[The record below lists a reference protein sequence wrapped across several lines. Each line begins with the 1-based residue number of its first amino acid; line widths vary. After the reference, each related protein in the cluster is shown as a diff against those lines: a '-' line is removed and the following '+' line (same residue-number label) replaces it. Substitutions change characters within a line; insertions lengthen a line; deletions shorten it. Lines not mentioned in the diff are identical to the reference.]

1 MSKNPFEN
9 QSIRR
14 ERMLFLILV
23 VCVVFAIFAGYLFS
37 MQVTRWMEYQSRA
50 WAVARRTSVVPALR
64 GEIYDRNYDAPLA
77 TNVDSFAVSIVPAET
92 DRQHLPQMISHLAK
106 ILGTESQTLMKKIP
120 QADVFQSIELK
131 DNVSYAQVVQIA
143 SNIEDFPGI
152 SWSSKPVR
160 HYNHTPSLSHVI
172 GYVGNINSE
181 ELHLLYNKGY
191 DANSMIGKSGIEK
204 EYDLTMKGTPGLKS
218 ITVDAKGRNVQE
230 ERYIRP
236 PVPGKNIVLTIDR
249 RIQELCE
256 KALGERMGSVVV
268 LKPNTGEILAM
279 VSYPSYDTNR
289 FYAPDNA
296 QYYSTLLENSNH
308 PFLNRCIQSA
318 NAPASVFKTIMMTA
332 ILEEKAF
339 PPTQTIDCTGKLVLG
354 DRTFNCHVKTGHG
367 PLNLSDA
374 LKESCD
380 VYFWEVGGN
389 YLGPKKIEQYA
400 RMMGLGEKTGVD
412 LPGEV
417 AGLVPNPDW
426 KLSRI
431 NEMWVGGDTY
441 NMSIGQGY
449 TQVTTLQIADLIAMI
464 VNEGTIYVPHLLKEV
479 RDVVT
484 GEVVEE
490 RKPRIL
496 HKADISSHTFHELKK
511 AMRRVVAE
519 GSVRRLFN
527 NKVVNVAGKTG
538 TGEVGYTDRWTS
550 WFASFGPYQADNP
563 DEQVVV
569 VVMIEASNE
578 WEWWAPK
585 ASNAIYQGI
594 FANQSYEEVV
604 KTLDIWYLNN
614 GTDVIRRRSE

>member
-1 MSKNPFEN
+1 MSNKPFEN
-9 QSIRR
+9 QSIKK
-14 ERMLFLILV
+14 ERMFFLILV
-23 VCVVFAIFAGYLFS
+23 VCVVFAVFSGYLFS
-37 MQVTRWMEYQSRA
+37 MQVTRWMEYQNRA
-50 WAVARRTSVVPALR
+50 WAVARRTSEVPALR
-64 GEIYDRNYDAPLA
+64 GEIFDRNYDAPLA
-77 TNVDSFAVSIVPAET
+77 SNVDSFAVSIVPAET
-92 DRQHLPQMISHLAK
+92 DRQNLPQIISNLSA
-106 ILGTESQTLMKKIP
+106 ILGADPDSLMKKIP
-120 QADVFQSIELK
+120 SSDVFQSIELK
-131 DNVSYAQVVQIA
+131 DNVTYGQVVQIA

-152 SWSSKPVR
+152 SWNSKPVR
-160 HYNHTPSLSHVI
+160 HYNHTPSLSHII

-191 DANSMIGKSGIEK
+191 DANSIIGKSGIEK
-204 EYDLTMKGTPGLKS
+204 EYDLLLKGNPGLKS

-268 LKPNTGEILAM
+268 LKPATGEILAM
-279 VSYPSYDTNR
+279 VSYPSYDTNQ
-289 FYAPDNA
+289 FYTPDSAN
-296 QYYSTLLENSNH
+296 YYKALLENGNH
-308 PFLNRCIQSA
+308 PFLNRAIQSA

-332 ILEEKAF
+332 ILEENAF
-339 PPTQTIDCTGKLVLG
+339 PPTKTIDCTGKLFLG
-354 DRTFNCHVKTGHG
+354 NRTFNCHLKTGHG
-367 PLNLSDA
+367 PVNLSDA

-380 VYFWEVGGN
+380 VYFWEIGGN
-389 YLGPKKIEQYA
+389 YLGPKKIEQYS
-400 RMMGLGEKTGVD
+400 RMMGLGEKTGID

-426 KLSRI
+426 KLNRM

-464 VNEGTIYVPHLLKEV
+464 VNEGTIYTPHLLKEV

-484 GEVVEE
+484 GEVVEK
-490 RKPRIL
+490 RTPRIL

-511 AMRRVVAE
+511 AMRRVVSE
-519 GSVRRLFN
+519 GSIRRLFN
-527 NKVVNVAGKTG
+527 NKVVEVAGKTG
-538 TGEVGYTDRWTS
+538 TGEVGYLDRWTS
-550 WFASFGPYQADNP
+550 WFASFGPYQAENED
-563 DEQVVV
+563 QVVV
-569 VVMIEASNE
+569 VVMVEASNE

>member
-14 ERMLFLILV
+14 ERMFFLVLV
-23 VCVVFAIFAGYLFS
+23 VCVVFAVFAGYLFS

-92 DRQHLPQMISHLAK
+92 DRQHLSQILSSLGK
-106 ILGTESQTLMKKIP
+106 ILGTDPQTLLKKIP

-191 DANSMIGKSGIEK
+191 DANSIIGKSGIEK

-296 QYYSTLLENSNH
+296 QYYNTLLENSNH

-389 YLGPKKIEQYA
+389 YLGPKKIEQYS

-449 TQVTTLQIADLIAMI
+449 TQVTTLQIADLISMI

-490 RKPRIL
+490 RKPQIL

-563 DEQVVV
+563 DDQVVV

>member
-14 ERMLFLILV
+14 ERMFFLVLV

-92 DRQHLPQMISHLAK
+92 DRQHLSQILAQLAK
-106 ILGTESQTLMKKIP
+106 ILGTEPQALLKKIP

-230 ERYIRP
+230 EHYIRP

-449 TQVTTLQIADLIAMI
+449 TQVTTLQIADLISMI
-464 VNEGTIYVPHLLKEV
+464 VNEGTIYVPHLLKEA

-496 HKADISSHTFHELKK
+496 HKADISSHTFRELKK

-527 NKVVNVAGKTG
+527 NKVVDVAGKTG

-563 DEQVVV
+563 DDQVVV

>member
-9 QSIRR
+9 QSIRK
-14 ERMLFLILV
+14 ERLFFLIFV
-23 VCVVFAIFAGYLFS
+23 VCVVFVIFTGYLFS

-50 WAVARRTSVVPALR
+50 WAVARRTSAVPALR
-64 GEIYDRNYDAPLA
+64 GEIYDRNYDTPLA

-92 DRQHLPQMISHLAK
+92 DRRKLPQIIANLAA
-106 ILGTESQTLMKKIP
+106 ILGTEPETLMKKVP

-131 DNVSYAQVVQIA
+131 DNVSYGQVVQIA

-172 GYVGNINSE
+172 GYVGNINTE

-191 DANSMIGKSGIEK
+191 DANSIIGKSGIER
-204 EYDLTMKGTPGLKS
+204 EYDLLMKGEPGLKS

-268 LKPNTGEILAM
+268 LKPATGEILAM

-289 FYAPDNA
+289 FYAPDSA
-296 QYYSTLLENSNH
+296 SYYRTLLENGNH

-318 NAPASVFKTIMMTA
+318 NAPASTFKTIMMTA
-332 ILEEKAF
+332 TLEEKAF
-339 PPTQTIDCTGKLVLG
+339 PPAQTIDCTGKLVLG
-354 DRTFNCHVKTGHG
+354 NRTFNCHLKTGHG

-374 LKESCD
+374 LMESCD

-389 YLGPKKIEQYA
+389 HLGPKKIEQYA

-417 AGLVPNPDW
+417 AGLVPNPEW
-426 KLSRI
+426 KLERI

-484 GEVVEE
+484 GEVVEK
-490 RKPRIL
+490 RTPRIL
-496 HKADISSHTFHELKK
+496 HKADISSHTFKEVKK

-519 GSVRRLFN
+519 GSIRKLFN
-527 NKVVNVAGKTG
+527 NKVVSVAGKTG

-563 DEQVVV
+563 EDQVVV

-594 FANQSYEEVV
+594 FGHQSYEEVV

>member
-1 MSKNPFEN
+1 MSNNPFEN
-9 QSIRR
+9 QSIKK
-14 ERMLFLILV
+14 ERLFFLVLV
-23 VCVVFAIFAGYLFS
+23 VCVVFVIFTGYLFS
-37 MQVTRWMEYQSRA
+37 MQITRWMEYQNQA
-50 WAVARRTSVVPALR
+50 WAVARRTSEAPALR
-64 GEIYDRNYDAPLA
+64 GEIYDRNYDTPLA
-77 TNVDSFAVSIVPAET
+77 SNVDSFAVSIVPAET
-92 DRQHLPQMISHLAK
+92 DRQNLPQIISALAS
-106 ILGTESQTLMKKIP
+106 ILGTEAQILMNKIP
-120 QADVFQSIELK
+120 QADVFQAIELK
-131 DNVSYAQVVQIA
+131 DNVSYGQVVQIA

-160 HYNHTPSLSHVI
+160 HYNHTASLSHII
-172 GYVGNINSE
+172 GYVGNINPE

-191 DANSMIGKSGIEK
+191 AANSIIGKNGIEK
-204 EYDLTMKGTPGLKS
+204 EYDLILKGTPGLKS

-230 ERYIRP
+230 ERYIKA

-268 LKPNTGEILAM
+268 LKPATGEILAM

-289 FYAPDNA
+289 FYAPDSA
-296 QYYSTLLENSNH
+296 SYYRTLLENGNH

-332 ILEEKAF
+332 SLEENAF
-339 PPTQTIDCTGKLVLG
+339 PPDKKIDCTGKLVLG
-354 DRTFNCHVKTGHG
+354 DRTFNCHQKSGHG

-374 LKESCD
+374 LMESCD
-380 VYFWEVGGN
+380 VYFWELGGN
-389 YLGPKKIEQYA
+389 HLGPKKIEQYS

-417 AGLVPNPDW
+417 AGLVPSPEW
-426 KLSRI
+426 KLERI
-431 NEMWVGGDTY
+431 NELWVGGDTY

-464 VNEGTIYVPHLLKEV
+464 VNEGTIYTPHLLKEV

-490 RKPRIL
+490 RTPRIL

-519 GSVRRLFN
+519 GSIRRLFN
-527 NKVVNVAGKTG
+527 NKVVEVAGKTG
-538 TGEVGYTDRWTS
+538 TGEVGYADRWTS
-550 WFASFGPYQADNP
+550 WFASFGPYQAQNP
-563 DEQVVV
+563 EDQVVV

>member
-1 MSKNPFEN
+1 MSNNPFEN
-9 QSIRR
+9 QSIKK
-14 ERMLFLILV
+14 ERLFFLVLV
-23 VCVVFAIFAGYLFS
+23 VCIVFMGFAGYLFS
-37 MQVTRWMEYQSRA
+37 MQVTRWMEYQNRA
-50 WAVARRTSVVPALR
+50 WAIARRTSEVPALR

-77 TNVDSFAVSIVPAET
+77 SNVDSFAVSIVPAET
-92 DRQHLPQMISHLAK
+92 DRQKLPHMIPALAR
-106 ILGTESQTLMKKIP
+106 ILGTDPGALMNKIP
-120 QADVFQSIELK
+120 ASDVFQTIELK
-131 DNVSYAQVVQIA
+131 DNVTYAQIVQIA

-160 HYNHTPSLSHVI
+160 HYNHTPSLSHII
-172 GYVGNINSE
+172 GYVGSINSE

-191 DANSMIGKSGIEK
+191 DANSIIGKNGIEK
-204 EYDLTMKGTPGLKS
+204 EYDLLLKGTPGLKA
-218 ITVDAKGRNVQE
+218 ITVDARGRNVQK
-230 ERYIRP
+230 ERYIKA
-236 PVPGKNIVLTIDR
+236 PVPGKNVVLTIDR

-256 KALGERMGSVVV
+256 KALGHRMGSVVV
-268 LKPNTGEILAM
+268 LKPATGEILAM

-289 FYAPDNA
+289 FYAPDSA
-296 QYYSTLLENSNH
+296 SYYNSLLENGNH

-332 ILEEKAF
+332 SLEEKAF
-339 PPTQTIDCTGKLVLG
+339 SPSQTIDCTGKLTLG
-354 DRTFNCHVKTGHG
+354 NRIFNCHLKTGHG

-380 VYFWEVGGN
+380 VYFWELGGN
-389 YLGPKKIEQYA
+389 HLGPRKIEQYS

-417 AGLVPNPDW
+417 SGLVPTPEW
-426 KLSRI
+426 KLERT

-464 VNEGTIYVPHLLKEV
+464 VNDGTIYAPHLLKEV

-490 RKPRIL
+490 RRPQIL
-496 HKADISSHTFHELKK
+496 HKADISSQTFHEVKK
-511 AMRRVVAE
+511 AMRRVVSE
-519 GSVRRLFN
+519 GSIRRLFN
-527 NKVVNVAGKTG
+527 NKVVEVAGKTG
-538 TGEVGYTDRWTS
+538 TGEVGYIDRWIS
-550 WFASFGPYQADNP
+550 WFASYGPYETEKPEDR
-563 DEQVVV
+563 VVV
-569 VVMIEASNE
+569 VVMVEASNE

-594 FANQSYEEVV
+594 FADQSYEEVV

>member
-14 ERMLFLILV
+14 ERMFFLILV
-23 VCVVFAIFAGYLFS
+23 VCVVFAVFAGYLFS

-92 DRQHLPQMISHLAK
+92 DRQHLSQILSSLGK
-106 ILGTESQTLMKKIP
+106 ILGTDPQTLLKKIP

-191 DANSMIGKSGIEK
+191 DANSIIGKSGIEK

-279 VSYPSYDTNR
+279 VSYPSYDQNR

-389 YLGPKKIEQYA
+389 YLGPKKIEQYS

-449 TQVTTLQIADLIAMI
+449 TQVTTLQIADLISMI

-511 AMRRVVAE
+511 AIRRVVAE

-563 DEQVVV
+563 DDQVVV

>member
-1 MSKNPFEN
+1 MSNKPFEN
-9 QSIRR
+9 QSIKK
-14 ERMLFLILV
+14 ERMFFLILV
-23 VCVVFAIFAGYLFS
+23 VCVVFAVFSGYLFS
-37 MQVTRWMEYQSRA
+37 MQVTRWMEYQNRA
-50 WAVARRTSVVPALR
+50 WAVARRTSEVPALR
-64 GEIYDRNYDAPLA
+64 GEIFDRNYDAPLA
-77 TNVDSFAVSIVPAET
+77 SNVDSFAVSIVPAET
-92 DRQHLPQMISHLAK
+92 DRQNLPQIISNLSA
-106 ILGTESQTLMKKIP
+106 ILGTDPDSLMKKIP
-120 QADVFQSIELK
+120 SSDVFQSIELK
-131 DNVSYAQVVQIA
+131 DNVTYGQVVQIA

-160 HYNHTPSLSHVI
+160 HYNHTPSLSHII

-191 DANSMIGKSGIEK
+191 DANSIIGKSGIEK
-204 EYDLTMKGTPGLKS
+204 EYDLLLKGNPGLKS

-268 LKPNTGEILAM
+268 LKPATGEILAM
-279 VSYPSYDTNR
+279 VSYPAYDTNQ
-289 FYAPDNA
+289 FYTPDSAN
-296 QYYSTLLENSNH
+296 YYKALLENGNH
-308 PFLNRCIQSA
+308 PFLNRAIQSA

-332 ILEEKAF
+332 ILEENAF
-339 PPTQTIDCTGKLVLG
+339 PPAKTIDCTGKLFLG
-354 DRTFNCHVKTGHG
+354 NRIFNCHLKTGHG

-389 YLGPKKIEQYA
+389 YLGPKKIEQYS
-400 RMMGLGEKTGVD
+400 RMMGLGEKTGID

-426 KLSRI
+426 KLNRI

-464 VNEGTIYVPHLLKEV
+464 VNEGTIYTPHILKEV

-484 GEVVEE
+484 GEVVEK
-490 RKPRIL
+490 RTPRIL

-511 AMRRVVAE
+511 AMRRVVSE
-519 GSVRRLFN
+519 GSIRRLFN
-527 NKVVNVAGKTG
+527 NKVVEVAGKTG
-538 TGEVGYTDRWTS
+538 TGEVGYLDRWTS
-550 WFASFGPYQADNP
+550 WFASFGPYQAEKPED
-563 DEQVVV
+563 QVVV
-569 VVMIEASNE
+569 VVMVEASNE

-594 FANQSYEEVV
+594 FADQSYEEVV

>member
-1 MSKNPFEN
+1 MSNKPFEN
-9 QSIRR
+9 QSIKK
-14 ERMLFLILV
+14 ERMFFLILI
-23 VCVVFAIFAGYLFS
+23 VCVVFAVFSGYLFS
-37 MQVTRWMEYQSRA
+37 MQVTRWMEYQNRA
-50 WAVARRTSVVPALR
+50 WAVARRTSEVPALR
-64 GEIYDRNYDAPLA
+64 GEIFDRNYDAPLA
-77 TNVDSFAVSIVPAET
+77 SNVDSFAVSIVPAET
-92 DRQHLPQMISHLAK
+92 DRQNLPKIISNLSA
-106 ILGTESQTLMKKIP
+106 ILGTDPDSLMKKIP
-120 QADVFQSIELK
+120 SSDVFQSIELK
-131 DNVSYAQVVQIA
+131 DNVTYGQVVQIA

-160 HYNHTPSLSHVI
+160 HYNHTPSLSHII

-191 DANSMIGKSGIEK
+191 DANSIIGKSGIEK
-204 EYDLTMKGTPGLKS
+204 EYDLLLKGNPGLKS

-268 LKPNTGEILAM
+268 LKPATGEILAM
-279 VSYPSYDTNR
+279 VSYPSYDTNQ
-289 FYAPDNA
+289 FYTPDSAN
-296 QYYSTLLENSNH
+296 YYKALLENGNH
-308 PFLNRCIQSA
+308 PFLNRAIQSA

-332 ILEEKAF
+332 ILEENAF
-339 PPTQTIDCTGKLVLG
+339 PPAKTIDCTGKLFLG
-354 DRTFNCHVKTGHG
+354 NRIFNCHLKTGHG

-389 YLGPKKIEQYA
+389 YLGPKKIEQYS
-400 RMMGLGEKTGVD
+400 RMMGLGEKTGID

-426 KLSRI
+426 KLNRI

-464 VNEGTIYVPHLLKEV
+464 VNEGTIYTPHILKEV

-484 GEVVEE
+484 GEIVEK
-490 RKPRIL
+490 RTPRIL

-511 AMRRVVAE
+511 AMRRVVSE
-519 GSVRRLFN
+519 GSIRRLFN
-527 NKVVNVAGKTG
+527 NKVVEVAGKTG
-538 TGEVGYTDRWTS
+538 TGEVGYLDRWTS
-550 WFASFGPYQADNP
+550 WFASFGPYQAEKPED
-563 DEQVVV
+563 QVVV
-569 VVMIEASNE
+569 VVMVEASNE

-594 FANQSYEEVV
+594 FADQSYEEVV

>member
-1 MSKNPFEN
+1 MF
-9 QSIRR
+9 
-14 ERMLFLILV
+14 FLVLV
-23 VCVVFAIFAGYLFS
+23 VCVVFAVFAGYLFS

-92 DRQHLPQMISHLAK
+92 DRQHLSQILSSLGK
-106 ILGTESQTLMKKIP
+106 ILGTDPQTLLKKIP

-191 DANSMIGKSGIEK
+191 DANSIIGKSGIEK

-279 VSYPSYDTNR
+279 VSYPSYDQNR

-389 YLGPKKIEQYA
+389 YLGPKKIEQYS

-449 TQVTTLQIADLIAMI
+449 TQVTTLQIADLISMI

-563 DEQVVV
+563 DDQVVV

>member
-1 MSKNPFEN
+1 VSNNPFEN
-9 QSIRR
+9 QSIKK
-14 ERMLFLILV
+14 ERLFFLV
-23 VCVVFAIFAGYLFS
+23 LLVCAVFALYAIYLFS

-50 WAVARRTSVVPALR
+50 WAVARRTSEVPALR

-77 TNVDSFAVSIVPAET
+77 SNIDSFAVSIVPAET
-92 DRQHLPQMISHLAK
+92 DRENLPQMIQSLAV
-106 ILGTESQTLMKKIP
+106 ILDTDAQALMKKIP
-120 QADVFQSIELK
+120 QADLFQAIELK
-131 DNVSYAQVVQIA
+131 DNVSYGQIVRIA
-143 SNIEDFPGI
+143 TNIEDFPGI

-160 HYNHTPSLSHVI
+160 HYNHTSSLSHVI
-172 GYVGNINSE
+172 GYVGNINTE

-191 DANSMIGKSGIEK
+191 SQNSIIGKNGIEK
-204 EYDLTMKGTPGLKS
+204 EYDLLLKGNPGLKS

-230 ERYIRP
+230 ERYIKVP
-236 PVPGKNIVLTIDR
+236 EPGKNIVLTIDR
-249 RIQELCE
+249 KIQELCE
-256 KALGERMGSVVV
+256 KALGKRMGSVVV
-268 LKPNTGEILAM
+268 LKPASGEILAM

-289 FYAPDNA
+289 LYAPDSA
-296 QYYSTLLENSNH
+296 SYYNSLLGNGNH

-332 ILEEKAF
+332 ALEEKAI
-339 PPTQTIDCTGKLVLG
+339 PPDQKIDCTGKLVLG
-354 DRTFNCHVKTGHG
+354 DRTFNCHLKTGHG

-374 LKESCD
+374 LMESCD
-380 VYFWEVGGN
+380 VYFWELGGK

-400 RMMGLGEKTGVD
+400 RIMGLGEKTGID

-417 AGLVPNPDW
+417 SGLVPNPDW

-484 GEVVEE
+484 GEVVEK
-490 RKPRIL
+490 RDPQIL
-496 HKADISSHTFHELKK
+496 HKADISSHTFQEVKK
-511 AMRRVVAE
+511 AMRRVAAE
-519 GSVRRLFN
+519 GSIRRLFN
-527 NKVVNVAGKTG
+527 NKVVAVAGKTG

-550 WFASFGPYQADNP
+550 WFASFGPYMAKNP
-563 DEQVVV
+563 EEQVVV
-569 VVMIEASNE
+569 VVMVEASND

-594 FANQSYEEVV
+594 FADQSYEEVV

-614 GTDVIRRRSE
+614 GTDVIRRRNE

>member
-1 MSKNPFEN
+1 MDGIPEQSLGSGPEN
-9 QSIRR
+9 
-14 ERMLFLILV
+14 FG
-23 VCVVFAIFAGYLFS
+23 C
-37 MQVTRWMEYQSRA
+37 
-50 WAVARRTSVVPALR
+50 TSTPGR
-64 GEIYDRNYDAPLA
+64 DYDRNYDAPLA

-92 DRQHLPQMISHLAK
+92 DRQRLSQILASLAK
-106 ILGTESQTLMKKIP
+106 ILGTEPQTLLKKIP

-230 ERYIRP
+230 ERYIRR

-256 KALGERMGSVVV
+256 KALGERMGSVMV

-400 RMMGLGEKTGVD
+400 RLMGLGEKTGVD

-449 TQVTTLQIADLIAMI
+449 TQVTTLQIADLISMI
-464 VNEGTIYVPHLLKEV
+464 VNEGTIYAPHLLKEV

-563 DEQVVV
+563 DDQVVV

-594 FANQSYEEVV
+594 FANQSYEDVV

>member
-14 ERMLFLILV
+14 ERMFFLILV
-23 VCVVFAIFAGYLFS
+23 VCVVFAIFAGSLFS

-417 AGLVPNPDW
+417 SGLVPNPDW

-464 VNEGTIYVPHLLKEV
+464 VNEGTIYAPHLLKEV

-538 TGEVGYTDRWTS
+538 TGEVGYSDRWTS
-550 WFASFGPYQADNP
+550 WFASFGPYQADSP

>member
-1 MSKNPFEN
+1 MF
-9 QSIRR
+9 
-14 ERMLFLILV
+14 FLILV
-23 VCVVFAIFAGYLFS
+23 VCVVFAVFSGYLFS
-37 MQVTRWMEYQSRA
+37 MQVTRWMEYQNRA
-50 WAVARRTSVVPALR
+50 WAVARRTSEVPALR
-64 GEIYDRNYDAPLA
+64 GEIFDRNYDAPLA
-77 TNVDSFAVSIVPAET
+77 SNVDSFAVSIVPAET
-92 DRQHLPQMISHLAK
+92 DRQNLPQIISNLSA
-106 ILGTESQTLMKKIP
+106 ILGTDPDSLMKKIP
-120 QADVFQSIELK
+120 SSDVFQSIELK
-131 DNVSYAQVVQIA
+131 DNVTYGQVVQIA

-152 SWSSKPVR
+152 SWNSKPVR
-160 HYNHTPSLSHVI
+160 HYNHTPSLSHII

-191 DANSMIGKSGIEK
+191 DANSIIGKSGIEK
-204 EYDLTMKGTPGLKS
+204 EYDLLLKGNPGLKS

-249 RIQELCE
+249 RVQELCE

-268 LKPNTGEILAM
+268 LKPATGEILAM
-279 VSYPSYDTNR
+279 VSYPSYDTNQ
-289 FYAPDNA
+289 FYTPDSAN
-296 QYYSTLLENSNH
+296 YYKALLENGNH
-308 PFLNRCIQSA
+308 PFLNRAIQSA

-332 ILEEKAF
+332 ILEENAF
-339 PPTQTIDCTGKLVLG
+339 PPAKTIDCTGKLFLG
-354 DRTFNCHVKTGHG
+354 NRIFNCHLKTGHG

-389 YLGPKKIEQYA
+389 YLGPKKIEQYS
-400 RMMGLGEKTGVD
+400 RMMGLGEKTGID

-426 KLSRI
+426 KLNRI

-464 VNEGTIYVPHLLKEV
+464 VNEGTIYTPHILKEV

-484 GEVVEE
+484 GEVVEK
-490 RKPRIL
+490 RTPRIL

-511 AMRRVVAE
+511 AMRRVVSE
-519 GSVRRLFN
+519 GSIRRLFN
-527 NKVVNVAGKTG
+527 NKVVEVAGKTG
-538 TGEVGYTDRWTS
+538 TGEVGYLDRWTS
-550 WFASFGPYQADNP
+550 WFASFGPYQAEKPED
-563 DEQVVV
+563 QVVV
-569 VVMIEASNE
+569 VVMVEASNE

-594 FANQSYEEVV
+594 FADQSYEEVV